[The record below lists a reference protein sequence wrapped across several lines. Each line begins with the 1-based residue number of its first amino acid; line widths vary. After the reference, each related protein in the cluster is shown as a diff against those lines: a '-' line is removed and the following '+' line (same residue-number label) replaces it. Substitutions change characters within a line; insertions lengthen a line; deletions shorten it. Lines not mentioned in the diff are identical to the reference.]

1 MQMAMPAFHLAFQF
15 MIFAALLES
24 GTGTVHAIN
33 ERIAA
38 VYSASRHRQ
47 LPNYARLAIAGAVL
61 TSAIFIAD
69 RFGLVTLIAQG
80 YRALS
85 YTLLIIY
92 VLPLLTYGLWQ
103 LRATRISHG

>member
-1 MQMAMPAFHLAFQF
+1 L

-24 GTGTVHAIN
+24 GTGTVHAVN

-38 VYSASRHRQ
+38 AYRAGRHRA
-47 LPNYARLAIAGAVL
+47 LPNYARSAIAGALL
-61 TSAIFIAD
+61 TSAVFIAD

-103 LRATRISHG
+103 LRATSSSH

>member
-1 MQMAMPAFHLAFQF
+1 MPD
-15 MIFAALLES
+15 
-24 GTGTVHAIN
+24 G
-33 ERIAA
+33 
-38 VYSASRHRQ
+38 ASRHEE
-47 LPNYARLAIAGAVL
+47 LPNYARLAIAASVL

-85 YTLLIIY
+85 YILLSIY

-103 LRATRISHG
+103 LRVGNRNY